1 MTHSFPS
8 ASFDLHLF
16 YQKEWDEHCQVARTT
31 QDALFTAF
39 TEWVETSAF
48 ALQHGKKLLFFGNGG
63 SAADAQHIATE
74 FTVRFKTNR
83 KALAALALTTDTSAL
98 TAIGND
104 LGFDHLFSR
113 QLEALG
119 QEGDMAI
126 GISTSGKSPN
136 ILKAFEEA
144 QKKKMITVGLT
155 GGNGGELNGK
165 VDILLTIPSPIIAR
179 IQEMHITLGQM
190 LVGAL
195 EYRLGLI

>member
-1 MTHSFPS
+1 MIHSFPS
-8 ASFDLHLF
+8 SSFDLHLF

-31 QDALFTAF
+31 QDTLFAAF

-74 FTVRFKTNR
+74 FTVRFKANR

-144 QKKKMITVGLT
+144 RKKKMITVGLT
-155 GGNGGELNGK
+155 GGSGGELNGK
-165 VDILLTIPSPIIAR
+165 VDILLTIPSPIVAR